1 MLSHSLVYRH
11 TDCRRKIKCR
21 VALEISHIPLY
32 PVLYSA
38 CGGVFGEWI
47 VCVSARTCV
56 RACVCVCVC
65 VCIGVCV
72 CSCACACGCKDVM
85 ASPSPS
91 FSCKMFQFPF
101 QVSSSGLTLTRTLW
115 ALSAYSAKLNCFL
128 ITQHYAPGIN
138 RLLLKIDCE
147 KRHAH
152 LNRLSSYLF
161 FPILQYSEVVA
172 INQPVWEA

>member
-1 MLSHSLVYRH
+1 M
-11 TDCRRKIKCR
+11 DC
-21 VALEISHIPLY
+21 
-32 PVLYSA
+32 
-38 CGGVFGEWI
+38 
-47 VCVSARTCV
+47 VCVCARVRACV

-65 VCIGVCV
+65 ALVFVCARVRVRVDAILLT
-72 CSCACACGCKDVM
+72 VM